1 MVDFLPF
8 HPFYSVT
15 KGFLG
20 GSLDAEMINY
30 FVFSGLRVSMIIKR
44 FIKTAGYQAYLHFL
58 QFGFEWKFPVLLKHE
73 TFYPFEKIF

>member
-8 HPFYSVT
+8 HPFYSVAER
-15 KGFLG
+15 FLAR
-20 GSLDAEMINY
+20 SLDTEMIDY
-30 FVFSGLRVSMIIKR
+30 SVFFGLKASMIIKR
-44 FIKTAGYQAYLHFL
+44 FIKTTGYQAYLHFL